1 MLLGSLV
8 DDAYEMLEIS
18 TNGAPPALHDLA
30 NFWVRRGS
38 FGLKPILSADAPR
51 AFCAVVGTCG
61 IAGAEVPLLWDN
73 VSLTP
78 QQDRILD
85 CLRLIERRIEGLTFI
100 GQSDRVADRIPVVK
114 LEGES
119 ERLPLKAMGDGITR
133 LFHIALAMVNAEN
146 GVLLIDE
153 FENGLYWEVQE
164 QLWPVIF
171 KMAEELNVQVFATT
185 HSNDCLKG
193 FVNAWAERPELG
205 AVYRLERSGEDTR
218 ARPLPR
224 LNVTAALASEI
235 EVR

>member
-1 MLLGSLV
+1 
-8 DDAYEMLEIS
+8 
-18 TNGAPPALHDLA
+18 
-30 NFWVRRGS
+30 
-38 FGLKPILSADAPR
+38 
-51 AFCAVVGTCG
+51 
-61 IAGAEVPLLWDN
+61 
-73 VSLTP
+73 
-78 QQDRILD
+78 
-85 CLRLIERRIEGLTFI
+85 
-100 GQSDRVADRIPVVK
+100 
-114 LEGES
+114 
-119 ERLPLKAMGDGITR
+119 
-133 LFHIALAMVNAEN
+133 MVNAEN